1 MLEEEKIEVLDE
13 EEAKK
18 EESIKEEEQ
27 PRKNNNLFYFIIMIL
42 FTIILI
48 KTLNIRIVPYGI
60 KKNTEIPICS
70 EKALQ
75 FNYQKDGKHWIGV
88 GAVSLGM
95 IISYINILLGL
106 KGKKNKFIT
115 YSTIFLGTILVL
127 GTIFFIKNDI
137 EFENR
142 VQSKKSNIEINCK
155 EK

>member
-1 MLEEEKIEVLDE
+1 MLEKEKIEVLDE
-13 EEAKK
+13 EETKT
-18 EESIKEEEQ
+18 EESIIEEEK
-27 PRKNNNLFYFIIMIL
+27 PRKNNNLFYFIVMIL
-42 FTIILI
+42 FAVILI
-48 KTLNIRIVPYGI
+48 KTLNIKYVNYGI

-88 GAVSLGM
+88 GAVFLGM
-95 IISYINILLGL
+95 LISYFNILLGL
-106 KGKKNKFIT
+106 KGKNHKFIT
-115 YSTIFLGTILVL
+115 YSTIFLGTVLLL
-127 GTIFFIKNDI
+127 GTGFLIKNDI